1 MGFIFN
7 ARGQPSRRSWGIS
20 YPTDLIPRRSTSSG
34 HPYISADTAMNNS
47 AVWAA
52 LRLRADLMSTLPID
66 GFRKATIDG
75 EQLQLEAGL
84 TPFMNS
90 PDFMEWR
97 YSSQIE
103 LDRSG
108 NSIGIILEKNSQGGF
123 PTAIELQPSA
133 HCSLVYRD
141 GKLSKYRIA
150 GALYDPVDI
159 WHEKQFTVSGF
170 DLGLNPVAHAAWV
183 LGQYVSIQ
191 QFATDWFIGG
201 ATPRARLRNT
211 AKKLNQTEALKVK
224 ESWRASR
231 AADEPFVHGNDWEY
245 ELIQAQQASSDW
257 MQAQNYSYVDL
268 ARFFGV
274 PADLIDAAVS
284 GQSVTYANIT
294 QRNLQFLIM
303 HLGPAIARREL
314 ALSQLLPKPRFI
326 KFNTDALLRM
336 DPMTRAMMI
345 RTQIESR
352 TLAPS
357 EARLLDNRTDFTQSQ
372 IEEFDKL
379 GLNKKGSTE
388 ATSLAPLD
396 PSGNPAVGP
405 SASGSGEGSSAPA
418 AQEGN

>member
-1 MGFIFN
+1 MGYIFS
-7 ARGQPSRRSWGIS
+7 ARGSPGRRSWGIS
-20 YPTDLIPRRSTSSG
+20 YPTDLIPRRSTTTG

-66 GFRKATIDG
+66 GFRKVNIDG
-75 EQLQLEAGL
+75 ESIQLEAGL

-90 PDFMEWR
+90 PGFMEWR

-108 NSIGIILEKNSQGGF
+108 NSIGVILEKNSQGGF
-123 PTAIELQPSA
+123 PTAIQLYPSSS
-133 HCSLVYRD
+133 CSLQYKSGV
-141 GKLSKYRIA
+141 LVKYRID
-150 GALYDPVDI
+150 GNLYNPEDI
-159 WHEKQFTVSGF
+159 WHEKQFTVSGL
-170 DLGLNPVAHAAWV
+170 DLGLSPVAHAAWV

-257 MQAQNYSYVDL
+257 MEAQNYSYVDL

-303 HLGPAIARREL
+303 HLGPAITRREL
-314 ALSQLLPKPRFI
+314 AFSQLLPKPRFI

-336 DPMTRAMMI
+336 DPLTRAQMI

-396 PSGNPAVGP
+396 PSGEIAAASGP
-405 SASGSGEGSSAPA
+405 SASQSGEG
-418 AQEGN
+418 G

>member
-1 MGFIFN
+1 MGYIFS
-7 ARGQPSRRSWGIS
+7 ARGSPGRRSWGIS
-20 YPTDLIPRRSTSSG
+20 YPTDLIPRRSTTTG

-66 GFRKATIDG
+66 GFRKVNIDG
-75 EQLQLEAGL
+75 ESIQLEAGL

-90 PDFMEWR
+90 PGFMEWR

-108 NSIGIILEKNSQGGF
+108 NSIGVILEKNSQGGF
-123 PTAIELQPSA
+123 PTAIQLYPSSS
-133 HCSLVYRD
+133 CSLQYKS
-141 GKLSKYRIA
+141 GKLAKYRID
-150 GALYDPVDI
+150 GNLYNPEDI
-159 WHEKQFTVSGF
+159 WHEKQFTVSGL
-170 DLGLNPVAHAAWV
+170 DLGLSPVAHAAWV

-257 MQAQNYSYVDL
+257 MEAQNYSYVDL

-303 HLGPAIARREL
+303 HLGPAITRREL
-314 ALSQLLPKPRFI
+314 AFSQLLPKPRFI

-336 DPMTRAMMI
+336 DPLTRAQMI

-396 PSGNPAVGP
+396 PSGEIAAASGP
-405 SASGSGEGSSAPA
+405 SASQSGEG
-418 AQEGN
+418 G

>member
-1 MGFIFN
+1 MGFIFS
-7 ARGQPSRRSWGIS
+7 ARGQPERRSWGIS

-34 HPYISADTAMNNS
+34 HPYITADSAMNSS

-66 GFRKATIDG
+66 GFRKVTLEG
-75 EQLQLEAGL
+75 EQIQIEAGL
-84 TPFMNS
+84 TAFMNA
-90 PDFMEWR
+90 PGFMEWR

-123 PTAIELQPSA
+123 PTAIELQPSS
-133 HCSLVYRD
+133 HCSLVYKK
-141 GKLSKYRIA
+141 GKLDKYRIA
-150 GALYDPVDI
+150 GDLYNPDDI
-159 WHEKQFTVSGF
+159 WHERQFTVSGL
-170 DLGLNPVAHAAWV
+170 DMGLSPVAHAAYV

-257 MQAQNYSYVDL
+257 MEAQNYSYVDL

-303 HLGPAIARREL
+303 HLGPAITRREL
-314 ALSQLLPKPRFI
+314 AFSQLLPKPRFI

-336 DPMTRAMMI
+336 DPLTRAQMI

-396 PSGNPAVGP
+396 PSGEIAAASGP
-405 SASGSGEGSSAPA
+405 SASQSGEG
-418 AQEGN
+418 G